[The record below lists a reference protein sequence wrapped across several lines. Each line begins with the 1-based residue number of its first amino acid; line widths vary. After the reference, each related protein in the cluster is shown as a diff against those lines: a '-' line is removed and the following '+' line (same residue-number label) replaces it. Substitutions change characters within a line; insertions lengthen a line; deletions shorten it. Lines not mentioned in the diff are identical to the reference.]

1 MSYTSKR
8 TAKHA
13 VLPWAAYAAAAA
25 LSVLAAPSA
34 SAQAQAQRIA
44 IDPETG
50 RARAP
55 ELDEMPAAA
64 RGAARAAVA
73 PGAARAAV
81 APGAARA
88 GAPADERARPVAG
101 TRFGAKGFRVDPS
114 RMSFTVVRR
123 NADGSISTQCVA
135 NESAAEHALHGAVAG
150 GAHDH

>member
-1 MSYTSKR
+1 MSSTLKR

-13 VLPWAAYAAAAA
+13 VLPLAACVAAAA

-55 ELDEMPAAA
+55 ELDEMPAGARAA
-64 RGAARAAVA
+64 AGAARAAAVT
-73 PGAARAAV
+73 GTARAAL
-81 APGAARA
+81 GAE
-88 GAPADERARPVAG
+88 ERAKPVGGA
-101 TRFGAKGFRVDPS
+101 RFGAKAFRVDPS

-123 NADGSISTQCVA
+123 NADGSLTTRCVA
-135 NESAAEHALHGAVAG
+135 NESAAEHALHAAVVG
-150 GAHDH
+150 GAHDR